1 MANASIMLVILA
13 IAFLLLAV
21 FFIAGLIFLIVGIV
35 NKCRAKN
42 KGKKF
47 PVVLIVIGALLL
59 LLPVGTTAAIITNGL
74 TASISKNIMRSDY
87 ENVTDKWRNEWIS
100 DHSAAE
106 EAIEELLSSADSGER
121 ERFARIFTPNI
132 QRSENF
138 GGYLD
143 AFFDT
148 YPVGLSDCRLDG
160 GNVQSSSSYNYGHN
174 VQEGETFY
182 TCVSDGEWYCIRMA
196 FCYENT
202 DSPNDVGVTFFSVEN
217 LEADALDVDYKD
229 IPLVC
234 NIKSEQEVSA
244 RLIGDMAFLFTP
256 TPQRVITQE
265 QLKKY
270 LEEYDNLGA
279 LIKEIG
285 EPNVTKKY
293 SNCTGYDHYYELAPE
308 NGEPRYAYLCTDS
321 QTGRFLSSYICS
333 DTESYYDESVL
344 PEE

>member
-1 MANASIMLVILA
+1 MANVSIMLVILA
-13 IAFLLLAV
+13 TAFLLLSV
-21 FFIAGLIFLIVGIV
+21 FFIAGLVFLIVGIV

-59 LLPVGTTAAIITNGL
+59 ILPVGTTTAIITNGL
-74 TASISKNIMRSDY
+74 TSSISKSIMRLDY
-87 ENVTDKWRNEWIS
+87 ENVTDKWRNEWTS

-132 QRSENF
+132 QRSESF
-138 GGYLD
+138 DGYLD
-143 AFFDT
+143 TFFDE
-148 YPVGLSDCRLDG
+148 YPVGLSDCNLDG
-160 GNVQSSSSYNYGHN
+160 GNLQSSGSYDYGHN

-182 TCVSDGEWYCIRMA
+182 TCVSDGKWYCIRMA

-217 LEADALDVDYKD
+217 LEANALDVDYKD

-234 NIKSEQEVSA
+234 NIKSEHEISA
-244 RLIGDMAFLFTP
+244 RLIGGTAFLFTP
-256 TPQRVITQE
+256 NSQRVITQE

-270 LEEYDNLGA
+270 LEEYDNLNA
-279 LIKEIG
+279 LINEIG

-293 SNCTGYDHYYELAPE
+293 SNCTGYDHYYELALE

-321 QTGRFLSSYICS
+321 PTGRFLSSYICS
-333 DTESYYDESVL
+333 DTESYYDETLL
-344 PEE
+344 PKE